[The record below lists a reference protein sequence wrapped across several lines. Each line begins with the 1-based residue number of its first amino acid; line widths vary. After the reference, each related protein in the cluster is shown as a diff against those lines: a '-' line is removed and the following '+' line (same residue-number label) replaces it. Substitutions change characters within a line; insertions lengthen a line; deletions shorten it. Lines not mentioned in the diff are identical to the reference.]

1 MNQASVAVHV
11 EDSARAPIASASVTL
26 RSPPRGPR
34 IKLAQTSAG
43 NYSARSLDPGPYR
56 LRWFLGYVQREHDL
70 QPTVRER
77 GEVKKEIVHE
87 TGLPVAYNRNGDTD
101 HCRMMLQSPAIGT

>member
-11 EDSARAPIASASVTL
+11 EDSARAPIAYASVTL

-43 NYSARSLDPGPYR
+43 NYSARNLDPGPYR
-56 LRWFLGYVQREHDL
+56 LEVSKQPFRREAY
-70 QPTVRER
+70 
-77 GEVKKEIVHE
+77 EVSLE
-87 TGLPVAYNRNGDTD
+87 PR
-101 HCRMMLQSPAIGT
+101 S